1 MSTKPKDAWE
11 QYLDT
16 LPRDQFYA
24 TARSGILMDVNEKTS
39 LKLIKGN
46 KDKNPDKPKG

>member
-1 MSTKPKDAWE
+1 MTIKPQDAWE

-24 TARSGILMDVNEKTS
+24 TAKSGILMDLNEKTS
-39 LKLIKGN
+39 LRLIIDH
-46 KDKNPDKPKG
+46 KDKKPDKTDS